1 MSSYGSAGSFLAER
15 DDELDPPNEDETLI
29 DSKKVYQNSNNES
42 SSNDK
47 NSSSYNTCS
56 VLMIFLFPAL
66 GGLLFGYDIGA
77 TSAVLTQLESKT
89 YSGVQWTDQV
99 NNSSFLRGTITS
111 IGMFGALLGSTT
123 CFAVADNLGRK
134 RSLLLASFLF
144 CVGAI
149 IDAISG
155 NPNWDATTGISVLL
169 TGRLIYG
176 YGCGFA
182 MHGAPAYIGE
192 MSPNSIRGLL
202 VSMKEAFIVL
212 GMVCGYSV
220 GYGYSGVVGGWR
232 ATYAWA
238 SPVAVI
244 MFVGITYLPYSARW
258 LALKGRINEARR
270 SLKFVTPNIPE
281 SEIQAIKEA
290 ADKAAESMND
300 NTTLMGDFRR
310 LTGPT
315 IFPALVAG
323 VGLVFLQQVTG
334 QPSVLYYANTI
345 FKDVGLNSLASVGV
359 SVFKLIATLFATFT
373 VDNYGRKL
381 LLYIGCTLM
390 LIALLMLG
398 TTFLFDYMS
407 ASDCNEYVSTETCPI
422 DSCAWST
429 TCNNDCD
436 TSGYT
441 NDDCVCCGTGGIN
454 SQKATIL
461 VALFIYIGG
470 YQVGFGPISWLI
482 ISEIFPLE
490 VRGKAVSIAVVSN
503 FFWNTVMTFFFPV
516 ELEFIGASAT
526 FYLYACVLTWGIY
539 FIYYRVPETKGLS
552 LEQIEEFFIRS
563 SLVLGTSN
571 NNGGLPSKEKREEV
585 KLVPEL

>member
-1 MSSYGSAGSFLAER
+1 MSSYGSSGSFIAER
-15 DDELDPPNEDETLI
+15 DDELDPHEDETLLN
-29 DSKKVYQNSNNES
+29 KAKVGYQ
-42 SSNDK
+42 NDK
-47 NSSSYNTCS
+47 NIVEDKVESSSSYNTCS

-77 TSAVLTQLESKT
+77 TSAVLTQLESST
-89 YSGVQWTDQV
+89 YSGIQWTDQV
-99 NNSSFLRGTITS
+99 NNSSFLKGTITS

-144 CVGAI
+144 CVGSI
-149 IDAISG
+149 VDAIAG

-192 MSPNSIRGLL
+192 MAPNSIRGLL

-220 GYGYSGVVGGWR
+220 GYAYSGIVGGWR

-244 MFVGITYLPYSARW
+244 MFVGVTYLPYSARW

-281 SEIQAIKEA
+281 SEIQIIKETA
-290 ADKAAESMND
+290 EKAAESMND
-300 NTTLMGDFRR
+300 NTSLMGDFRR

-359 SVFKLIATLFATFT
+359 SIFKLIATLFATFT

-381 LLYIGCTLM
+381 LLYTGCTLM

-398 TTFLFDYMS
+398 TTFLFEYMS
-407 ASDCNEYVSTETCPI
+407 ASDCNEYVSSETCP
-422 DSCAWST
+422 SEACAWLST
-429 TCNNDCD
+429 CSNDCD

-441 NDDCVCCGTGGIN
+441 NSDCVCCGTGGIN

-503 FFWNTVMTFFFPV
+503 FFWNTIMTFFFPV
-516 ELEFIGASAT
+516 ELEFIGSSAT
-526 FYLYACVLTWGIY
+526 FYLYAFVLAWGIY

-552 LEQIEEFFIRS
+552 LEQIEEFFLRS
-563 SLVLGTSN
+563 SLVSAGYN
-571 NNGGLPSKEKREEV
+571 NSTFKEKREEV
-585 KLVPEL
+585 KLTPEL